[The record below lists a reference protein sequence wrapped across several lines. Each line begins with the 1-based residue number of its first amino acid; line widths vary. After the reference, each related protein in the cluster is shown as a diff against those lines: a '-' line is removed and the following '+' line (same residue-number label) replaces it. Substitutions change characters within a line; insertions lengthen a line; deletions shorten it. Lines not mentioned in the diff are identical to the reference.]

1 MLPPRNVVSIGL
13 LAPDPGT
20 GAVPKERLMPPSA
33 TTLAGAC
40 LAALLVSSVAFAPS
54 VAFAASPAAQAAARD
69 AQGRKLMAAHDYT
82 AACAKFEESQSIAPS
97 IAASLDLGA
106 CYEKSGKLA
115 SAWNTYKAAAAAAVS
130 AHQKAHAQAAHKAMS
145 RVESKISRITINVPD
160 NARGSGLEVRVD
172 GSAVEPS
179 DFGNALPKDGGGH
192 DIEATASGKKAWKK
206 HVDLDA
212 SGQTV
217 TVDVPALEDDA
228 PPKKVAAAG
237 GAAGGKDATGE
248 SADGTKAAPTDAT
261 GATSDK
267 EAHPGQSQRTIGI
280 AVGVVGIAGLATGIV
295 AGILASS
302 DANTLKAACGSGT
315 TCDPSNQGTHD
326 SAVTWATVSDVA
338 FIAGGVAV
346 AAGAV
351 VYLTA
356 PHDTGAVSSVGI
368 APAARGTGL
377 SLVGRF

>member
-1 MLPPRNVVSIGL
+1 MLPPGNVVSIGF
-13 LAPDPGT
+13 LAPDPGS
-20 GAVPKERLMPPSA
+20 GAVPKERLMPPYAHS
-33 TTLAGAC
+33 LAGAC
-40 LAALLVSSVAFAPS
+40 LAAFVVSFAPS
-54 VAFAASPAAQAAARD
+54 VAFAASPAAQAASRD

-97 IAASLDLGA
+97 AAASLDLGA

-115 SAWNTYKAAAAAAVS
+115 SAWNAYKSAAAS
-130 AHQKAHAQAAHKAMS
+130 GHQKAAQAAHKAMA
-145 RVESKISRITINVPD
+145 RVESKMSRITINVPD
-160 NARGSGLEVRVD
+160 GARASGLEVRMDGTAVD
-172 GSAVEPS
+172 AS

-217 TVDVPALEDDA
+217 TVDVPPLEDDA

-237 GAAGGKDATGE
+237 AKGASGE
-248 SADGTKAAPTDAT
+248 AADGANPAPEAAPAS
-261 GATSDK
+261 SDK
-267 EAHPGQSQRTIGI
+267 EAHPGQTQRTIGI
-280 AVGVVGIAGLATGIV
+280 AVGAVGVAGLAAGIV

-302 DANTLKAACGSGT
+302 DANSLKSACGSGT

-326 SAVTWATVSDVA
+326 SAIMWATVSDVA
-338 FIAGGVAV
+338 FIAGG
-346 AAGAV
+346 AALATGAV

-356 PHDTGAVSSVGI
+356 PHDAAASVGI